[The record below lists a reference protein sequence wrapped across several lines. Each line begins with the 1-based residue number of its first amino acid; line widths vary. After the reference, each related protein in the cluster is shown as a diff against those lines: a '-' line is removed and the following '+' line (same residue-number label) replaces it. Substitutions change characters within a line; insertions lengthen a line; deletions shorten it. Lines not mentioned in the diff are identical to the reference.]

1 MNLMKLNCQKS
12 EKLLNAAYNDEEG
25 VTAEFNLNI
34 LKRIND
40 ELGSDFCLDKFRHRA
55 IYNEPPGRIEMHLV
69 SLEDQT
75 VHVGDAEIDFKTGE
89 SVWTESSYKYSVD
102 EFASLSAQA
111 GFDVEKVWTDEED
124 LFSVQ
129 FLTTNS

>member
-1 MNLMKLNCQKS
+1 MAK
-12 EKLLNAAYNDEEG
+12 AHPHRAYNDGLG
-25 VTAEFNLNI
+25 VTAKFNINI

-40 ELGSDFCLDKFRHRA
+40 ELGSDFYLDRFRHRA
-55 IYNEPPGRIEMHLV
+55 IYNEPLGRIEMHLV

-89 SVWTESSYKYSVD
+89 SIWTESSYKYSVD
-102 EFASLSAQA
+102 QFASLSAQA
-111 GFDVEKVWTDEED
+111 GFDVEKVWTDEEE